1 MGHKRALW
9 ASTSLSTRGGIATF
23 VRTVR
28 ETPLWQDWD
37 IHHVATHRNGT
48 VVTRIITFV
57 FGLVKFVAELA
68 LHRPDLVHIHTASY
82 GSFFRKCLLTWVS
95 SAFRVPVVLHVHGA
109 EFHRFF
115 TNAPGLVQLLIRAT
129 LERADT
135 VIALGNTWADRLQD
149 IAPRARIVV
158 VPNAIRPDSPVE
170 QQTSGPVHV
179 LFLGEV
185 GDRKGTF
192 TLFDSWAKML
202 ADSDGNLQ
210 ARLTI
215 AGDGEIDR
223 ARDRVAALGLGASVD
238 VRGWVAHTE
247 VPGLLASAQIL
258 VLPSRNEG
266 QPMAI
271 FEAMAR
277 GICVVASNVGGIPEL
292 LDETCGVL
300 VDPDDVNELA
310 NAITY
315 VVTDHNARAGFGAH
329 ALQRVQN
336 EFDVDVIS
344 RRFDELYRRLARPGE
359 RSPDSSVPSSTAKMT
374 D

>member
-23 VRTVR
+23 VRTIR
-28 ETPLWQDWD
+28 ETPLWQEWD
-37 IHHVATHRNGT
+37 IHHIATHRNGT

-57 FGLVKFVAELA
+57 FGLVRFVAELA
-68 LHRPDLVHIHTASY
+68 LHRPDLVHIHMSSY

-95 SAFRVPVVLHVHGA
+95 VAFRVPVVLHVHGS

-115 TNAPGLVQLLIRAT
+115 ANAPGLVRLLIRAT

-135 VIALGNTWADRLQD
+135 VIALGNTWADRLRD

-170 QQTSGPVHV
+170 QRTPGPVHV
-179 LFLGEV
+179 VFLGEV

-192 TLFDSWAKML
+192 TLLDSWAKML
-202 ADSDGNLQ
+202 ADSDGSVQ

-215 AGDGEIDR
+215 AGDGEVDR
-223 ARDRVAALGLGASVD
+223 ARERVVALGIGASVN
-238 VRGWVAHTE
+238 VRGWIANTE

-258 VLPSRNEG
+258 VLPSQSEG

-271 FEAMAR
+271 LEAMAK
-277 GICVVASNVGGIPEL
+277 GVCVVASNVGGIPEI

-300 VDPDDVNELA
+300 VNPDDVTELA
-310 NAITY
+310 DAITY
-315 VVTDHNARAGFGAH
+315 VVTDPNARGRFGTH

-344 RRFDELYRRLARPGE
+344 RRFDELYRRLVR
-359 RSPDSSVPSSTAKMT
+359 
-374 D
+374 